1 MPNLVER
8 LRDVEKG
15 CRAVLAVIEGVV
27 YYADETMSL
36 FNCGVP
42 WSEAE
47 LMVGYEVGIF
57 NQRKEAFEK
66 ELFKNL
72 EAMGKRLMGR

>member
-15 CRAVLAVIEGVV
+15 CRAILAVIKGIV

-42 WSEAE
+42 RSEAE
-47 LMVGYEVGIF
+47 LMVRYEVGMF

-66 ELFKNL
+66 ELFKNF
-72 EAMGKRLMGR
+72 GGSG